1 MKNVLRLLFFISEIK
16 GKINFLINR
25 IKVVFLFTT
34 RVFISKG
41 YINELM
47 IITKFL
53 CKLKVIKF
61 WKNDLDVVAE
71 ENFKC
76 LMGKKPA
83 VSLTWSQVRR
93 ILLDEGATWARDKEI
108 EKQITDCAK
117 ILDDYVSGLK
127 KKGDTVILA
136 PLHFLSDT
144 IATVIASRISP
155 KVSTVIV
162 SNGAEK
168 YREVCSNIESGK
180 LNFCSIHQGNNDFSM
195 GLIPVIN
202 DVMEGKQNI
211 IIFPDIP
218 VDYTKTVSNLSGYKF
233 NCKIFNRAASLH
245 TGVIRLSKILSAT
258 VVFFYIYY
266 DDGIK
271 INILKSVKK
280 DELKHDI
287 HRIIEDAIKTNPEQW
302 LLWNNYSL
310 FYTH

>member
-1 MKNVLRLLFFISEIK
+1 
-16 GKINFLINR
+16 
-25 IKVVFLFTT
+25 
-34 RVFISKG
+34 
-41 YINELM
+41 NELM

-144 IATVIASRISP
+144 IATVIASKISP